1 MKIAIVCANGKNDTR
16 WTYISPAVDFQ
27 ADGRHTGE

>member
-1 MKIAIVCANGKNDTR
+1 MAKNDTR